1 MGRILIVLA
10 LLALVA
16 APARA
21 GTHPSSPG
29 TPIPPDG
36 SPTQET
42 TAAPAAQDSAQAG
55 RVFRRVWT
63 EEMPPAEKV
72 RLLESI
78 VKDHPRSDWADDA
91 LWALGEAARQ
101 EGLPERMMQYW
112 HYLLSARPDV
122 RLEDYTCSLPLYR
135 RSGLPQVEMLLLAEG
150 QSFVP
155 RRRDVLSSDGAEMF
169 MMRNARRFNPVP
181 MTVWGELA
189 ECYRRGGR
197 LSLALKAYRKAL
209 EAAPESGRLRER
221 YSERMHEME
230 AQVNAARSSE
240 RQTPGRTSVAGLR
253 SGLSEPGVNTAEE
266 DAAKMGPGA
275 SRAPRGEGTP

>member
-1 MGRILIVLA
+1 MRRIMTVLA

-16 APARA
+16 VPARA
-21 GTHPSSPG
+21 GTEPPSSGPPTSPG
-29 TPIPPDG
+29 G
-36 SPTQET
+36 SPAQRAA
-42 TAAPAAQDSAQAG
+42 TAPTPQDSEKAG

-63 EEMPPAEKV
+63 EEMPAAEKV

-78 VKDHPRSDWADDA
+78 VKDHPRSEWADDA

-101 EGLPERMMQYW
+101 EGLPARMMHYW

-122 RLEDYTCSLPLYR
+122 RLEDYTRSLPIYL

-150 QSFVP
+150 QSMVP
-155 RRRDVLSSDGAEMF
+155 RRRDVVNTEEANLF
-169 MMRNARRFNPVP
+169 LMRNARRFNPVP

-189 ECYRRGGR
+189 ECYRKRGR

-209 EAAPESGRLRER
+209 EASPESGRLRER
-221 YSERMHEME
+221 YSRKMHDTE

-240 RQTPGRTSVAGLR
+240 PRPSGAAGR
-253 SGLSEPGVNTAEE
+253 SGIPGSEAHTADEG
-266 DAAKMGPGA
+266 AAKTGPEASGA
-275 SRAPRGEGTP
+275 SRVEGAP